1 MKGTFSL
8 AATALAVVVTTAM
21 PAAAQDYPTATVRI
35 VVPFPPGGSTDIV
48 GRLLANHL
56 GEAWKQT
63 VVVENRPGGNGM
75 LGPTFVAR
83 SKPDGYTLLLAA
95 PSIATAVTSM
105 KDMPINPEKDLDGVS
120 QLISTDYAVA
130 VNSKQPMKTLKELID
145 AAKANPGK
153 LNYGFFA
160 VGSRLTTEYF
170 STLAGIKMNAVGYK
184 GENPMVTALASG
196 EVQVGLSTIAAMR
209 EFANRGEVRILAI
222 TGAKRSPVFPDVPTA
237 AEAGLPAFDSSVW
250 FGMFA
255 PAGTPA
261 AIKNKVSQEIGR
273 FVQQPEVIA
282 KMESFGLTP
291 KASTPEQMSRHLSQD
306 IKRAVDTA
314 KLAGIEPQ

>member
-1 MKGTFSL
+1 MKGSIKL
-8 AATALAVVVTTAM
+8 AIAAAAAIVTVAPVM
-21 PAAAQDYPTATVRI
+21 AQDYPTAAVRI

-48 GRLLANHL
+48 GRLLASHL
-56 GEAWKQT
+56 GDAWKQT

-83 SKPDGYTLLLAA
+83 SKPDGYTFLLAA

-105 KDMPINPEKDLDGVS
+105 KDMPINPEKDLEGVS
-120 QLISTDYAVA
+120 QLISTDYAMA
-130 VNSKQPMKTLKELID
+130 VNAKQPMKTLKEVID
-145 AAKANPGK
+145 FAKANPGK
-153 LNYGFFA
+153 LNYGYFA

-170 STLAGIKMNAVGYK
+170 STLAGIKMNPVGYK

-196 EVQVGLSTIAAMR
+196 EVEVGLSTIAAMR

-222 TGAKRSPVFPDVPTA
+222 TGEKRSPVFPDVPTA

-250 FGMFA
+250 FGIFA

-261 AIKNKVSQEIGR
+261 AIKNKVSQEIAR
-273 FVQQPEVIA
+273 FTQKPDVIA

-291 KASTPEQMSRHLSQD
+291 KASTPEQMSRHLSTD
-306 IKRAVDTA
+306 IKRAVETA